1 MTVFVT
7 EYIYIYE
14 KDFLKMS
21 VLKKG
26 FQTYID
32 SISKKKKVMI
42 AIAFSI
48 IMIVSS
54 IAIFGYVTHKQ
65 IQQAPLTGPLTTGH
79 VTFSNSSGI
88 VGSFVSTNG
97 KSQAPQE
104 VGNIEAFMATPVTN
118 NTINVTG
125 ISHRSNNYIQI
136 GSTQLSP
143 NGFFNMSLNYSFYSY
158 AKDWASFLSNMKA
171 NSTEISIMYEVNFQV
186 YKNNKTFLYTF
197 PTSYLFSPRE
207 FVGNSN
213 FHRSSFSINKNYV
226 LGQPAEI
233 LNGTGGVNY
242 NPQYI
247 KGPGGGGNVIVTTY
261 CYLAW
266 KTTLSNSITA
276 PLPLIMAYNTTP
288 LNSKGDFAFSAALG
302 ALSNSESFS
311 SSNGFTNSTTCINN
325 VKNWHFEA
333 SSGGTVTLGE
343 FSQQQSQIPQAT
355 NVNNVSFDIYL
366 SNISLEITQ
375 YTLCR
380 ISVTQE
386 FLNGVL
392 IKQTS
397 SSSSTGDTQY
407 QQEITND
414 AGKGTTMREGSF
426 NKAATQAF
434 TDYYKNSTQ
443 HSYGTLST
451 DGEIQFTNITNILNA
466 GISSAEMQ
474 DISNVIDMSVSTLG
488 IMVTAAAALS
498 VGPGTSTAAIVAM
511 GVSIAAMGAS
521 IWGAM
526 QSVII
531 AANDTS
537 TIYGAAM
544 TSYYTTSIN
553 ASVYLDPSTFQ
564 IDGVTFNSASPFI
577 ILSQPQ

>member
-1 MTVFVT
+1 MQA
-7 EYIYIYE
+7 
-14 KDFLKMS
+14 LR
-21 VLKKG
+21 KG
-26 FQTYID
+26 LQTYVD
-32 SISKKKKVMI
+32 SISRKKKVMI

-54 IAIFGYVTHKQ
+54 IAIFGYVTHRQ
-65 IQQAPLTGPLTTGH
+65 IQQAPLTGPLTTGR

-88 VGSFVSTNG
+88 VGSFVSANG

-104 VGNIEAFMATPVTN
+104 VGNIEAFIATPVTN
-118 NTINVTG
+118 NTINVAG

-158 AKDWASFLSNMKA
+158 ARDWVSFLSNMKA

-197 PTSYLFSPRE
+197 PTPYLFSPRV
-207 FVGNSN
+207 FVGNNN

-261 CYLAW
+261 CCLAW
-266 KTTLSNSITA
+266 KTTFSNSIKA

-288 LNSKGDFAFSAALG
+288 LNLKGNFVFSAALG
-302 ALSNSESFS
+302 ELGNSESFS

-333 SSGGTVTLGE
+333 SSGGTVSLGE
-343 FSQQQSQIPQAT
+343 FSQQQSEIPQSVT
-355 NVNNVSFDIYL
+355 NVNNNVSFDIYL

-375 YTLCR
+375 YTLFR

-414 AGKGTTMREGSF
+414 AGKGTTMRDGSF
-426 NKAATQAF
+426 NKAATKLFIGLYA
-434 TDYYKNSTQ
+434 NSTQ
-443 HSYGTLST
+443 HSYGTLSPSN
-451 DGEIQFTNITNILNA
+451 EIQFTNVTNFLNA

-474 DISNVIDMSVSTLG
+474 DISNVVEMSISTLG
-488 IMVTAAAALS
+488 IMAAAAAALS
-498 VGPGTSTAAIVAM
+498 VGPGAATAD
-511 GVSIAAMGAS
+511 IAAMVVTITGMAAS
-521 IWGAM
+521 IMGAM

-531 AANDTS
+531 AANDTT

-544 TSYYTTSIN
+544 TSFYSTSVS

-564 IDGVTFNSASPFI
+564 IDGVTFDSASPFI